1 MQVRYELPSDSE
13 DEQLN
18 ALEAACGG
26 SWDSEGCAEKSAG
39 DGSFGEGSTE
49 SAARTAESSTKSTAL
64 ANEGS
69 TESAVHESAVHESA
83 VRAAEGSTE
92 NSALAAEDG
101 GGFNE
106 DCNRDFIPSVLFV
119 GSKPGM
125 CFHMG
130 MHSPSPAVHLLPSSL
145 PEFPFSPSLL
155 SPVPFPPSLCPS
167 MILPCLFR

>member
-49 SAARTAESSTKSTAL
+49 SA
-64 ANEGS
+64 
-69 TESAVHESAVHESA
+69 VHESA
-83 VRAAEGSTE
+83 VRAAEGCTE

-119 GSKPGM
+119 GSKQGM

-167 MILPCLFR
+167 MISPYLFR

>member
-49 SAARTAESSTKSTAL
+49 SAARAAESSTKSTAL

-69 TESAVHESAVHESA
+69 TESAVHESAV
-83 VRAAEGSTE
+83 RAAEGCTE

-106 DCNRDFIPSVLFV
+106 GCNRDFIPSVLFV
-119 GSKPGM
+119 GSKQGM

-167 MILPCLFR
+167 MISPCLFR